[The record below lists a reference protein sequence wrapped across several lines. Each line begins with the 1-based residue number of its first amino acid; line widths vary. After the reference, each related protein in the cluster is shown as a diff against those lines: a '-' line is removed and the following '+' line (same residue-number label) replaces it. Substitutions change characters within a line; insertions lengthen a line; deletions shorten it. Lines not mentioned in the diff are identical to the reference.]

1 MTDMPVQPGKAVLF
15 DRRHRGPDAP
25 PTALCRSRLDTLNT
39 GVGVS
44 KPSCIDRRRRPNGR
58 TFRGQCLLRP
68 CIAAAMQADDERQ
81 LPLVVGL
88 STVPA
93 SGHPFTRISP

>member
-1 MTDMPVQPGKAVLF
+1 MTRSVSLLSRATVVL
-15 DRRHRGPDAP
+15 DRRHRGQDVP
-25 PTALCRSRLDTLNT
+25 PTALCRSRLDTLST

-44 KPSCIDRRRRPNGR
+44 KPSCIDRGRRPKGR

-88 STVPA
+88 HRA
-93 SGHPFTRISP
+93 SIRAPI